1 MKITKNMYV
10 EDTAASRELELYADN
25 ESNIYFNHIKPVI
38 SNLQKKYV
46 KGRFDGTKAIVAFY
60 HVATAASNK
69 YFKEFGY
76 KFSVTER
83 WTAAYNLLQNY
94 MEEIEES
101 GDE

>member
-10 EDTAASRELELYADN
+10 ENTEASRELELYADN
-25 ESNIYFNHIKPVI
+25 DREVYFKRIKPVI

-46 KGRFDGTKAIVAFY
+46 KGNFDATKAIISFY
-60 HVATAASNK
+60 HVATAASNR
-69 YFKEFGY
+69 YFQEFGY

-94 MEEIEES
+94 MEEIKEA
-101 GDE
+101 

>member
-10 EDTAASRELELYADN
+10 ENTDASRELELYAEN
-25 ESNIYFNHIKPVI
+25 ESNIYFNQIKPVI

-46 KGRFDGTKAIVAFY
+46 KGNFDATKAIISFY

-94 MEEIEES
+94 MEEIKEA
-101 GDE
+101 

>member
-10 EDTAASRELELYADN
+10 ENTDASRELELYAENDN
-25 ESNIYFNHIKPVI
+25 NIYFQHLQPVI
-38 SNLQKKYV
+38 KNLKKKVV
-46 KGRFDGTKAIVAFY
+46 KGVFDEEKATMAFY

-83 WTAAYNLLQNY
+83 WTAAYNLLQDY
-94 MEEIEES
+94 MEAIKEA
-101 GDE
+101 